1 MCEQDE
7 GERVGRRRRVGPGPG
22 EATWEGYQTW
32 SAASH
37 RLPSSPDSR
46 SGVGEPVAPRSKE
59 QKGAPPFPGLARCD
73 QSARPLPPT
82 PSDWLGGYQWGAG
95 AASWCGPTWGSARR
109 LAGRGGRGAWI
120 LGAPQG
126 LDGDLRPA
134 RSS

>member
-1 MCEQDE
+1 M
-7 GERVGRRRRVGPGPG
+7 V
-22 EATWEGYQTW
+22 
-32 SAASH
+32 SS
-37 RLPSSPDSR
+37 LPP
-46 SGVGEPVAPRSKE
+46 APRQPRLMLGGGGARGAAE
-59 QKGAPPFPGLARCD
+59 QRTKGSPALPGLARCG

-126 LDGDLRPA
+126 LDGDLRSA